1 MFAKNKKWFFLITL
15 ALIWG
20 SSFILIK
27 KSLIGLTALQL
38 GALRIIISGLF
49 ILMIGFHTLKKLS
62 KTDWKWVS
70 IAGIVG
76 TFLPAF
82 LFAFAISEID
92 SSVASILNSLTPLNT
107 ILFGYFLFNISST
120 KRQITGVIIGFMGT
134 SILIGAGMNLNPDQ
148 NYFYA
153 AFIIFATFLYATN
166 INIIKRYLQDVS
178 ALAIAAGNFATVIIP
193 AILVLVFTGFFTRE
207 VLTNSELKM
216 AMVYIVILSIFGT
229 ALAKVMFN
237 KMVQMS
243 TPVFASS
250 VTYLIPIVALAWGIL
265 DGESFGLYQGFG
277 AVLILLGVYLSN
289 RRK

>member
-1 MFAKNKKWFFLITL
+1 
-15 ALIWG
+15 
-20 SSFILIK
+20 
-27 KSLIGLTALQL
+27 
-38 GALRIIISGLF
+38 
-49 ILMIGFHTLKKLS
+49 
-62 KTDWKWVS
+62 
-70 IAGIVG
+70 
-76 TFLPAF
+76 
-82 LFAFAISEID
+82 
-92 SSVASILNSLTPLNT
+92 
-107 ILFGYFLFNISST
+107 
-120 KRQITGVIIGFMGT
+120 
-134 SILIGAGMNLNPDQ
+134 
-148 NYFYA
+148 
-153 AFIIFATFLYATN
+153 
-166 INIIKRYLQDVS
+166 LQDVS

>member
-1 MFAKNKKWFFLITL
+1 
-15 ALIWG
+15 
-20 SSFILIK
+20 
-27 KSLIGLTALQL
+27 
-38 GALRIIISGLF
+38 
-49 ILMIGFHTLKKLS
+49 
-62 KTDWKWVS
+62 
-70 IAGIVG
+70 
-76 TFLPAF
+76 
-82 LFAFAISEID
+82 
-92 SSVASILNSLTPLNT
+92 
-107 ILFGYFLFNISST
+107 
-120 KRQITGVIIGFMGT
+120 
-134 SILIGAGMNLNPDQ
+134 MNLNPDQ

-166 INIIKRYLQDVS
+166 INIIKRHLQDVS

-207 VLTNSELKM
+207 VLTNPELKM

-265 DGESFGLYQGFG
+265 DGESFGLYQGLG